1 MKFAALKRTTL
12 NAQRALYA
20 RLPFIS
26 EKMDDKQALTVME
39 SCRPNMTKL
48 PSPSTMRRTGIQCRS
63 IRRAVPSIRDSS
75 NYFLFIRNHHSG

>member
-12 NAQRALYA
+12 SAQRALYA

-39 SCRPNMTKL
+39 SC
-48 PSPSTMRRTGIQCRS
+48 
-63 IRRAVPSIRDSS
+63 
-75 NYFLFIRNHHSG
+75 